1 MFNLKEYVVGRS
13 HRIPDIGVVIM
24 GTVVFIVWVWGIVF
38 LFIAVPGLF
47 IGWLTSAMLGYRR
60 GIVVSIVIS
69 IIAAIFATRTPLPG
83 SYLCF
88 PPILAAAL
96 LGVWFSRRTLGVRKW
111 LPLAIMMVL
120 AAVYWGPLLLTYIA
134 NSEQDECSF
143 GTVSNAQYR
152 DYLRRAKELSSKTP
166 GSFSSNDH
174 EASARFNEL
183 FEKLIDGKPSVY
195 VYERVA
201 ASHALL
207 RSFGAQY
214 RNTNGMRPDSYE
226 TIARKG
232 GSVGFS
238 YHLDINRLGVGLFDP
253 LLIFGRTTY
262 IFANLTGPGDFYRG
276 PVPSVVGDIRFSV
289 RYPVFDTRLPID
301 RAPEN
306 CPLVPSQS
314 LSDNFSRT
322 TR

>member
-1 MFNLKEYVVGRS
+1 
-13 HRIPDIGVVIM
+13 M

-38 LFIAVPGLF
+38 LFVAIPGSF
-47 IGWLTSAMLGYRR
+47 IGWLTSAKLGYRR

-69 IIAAIFATRTPLPG
+69 IIAAIFATRIPLPG
-83 SYLCF
+83 SYLYF

-96 LGVWFSRRTLGVRKW
+96 LGVWFSRQTLRVRKW
-111 LPLAIMMVL
+111 LPPAIMMVL
-120 AAVYWGPLLLTYIA
+120 ASVYSGPLLLTYIA

-166 GSFSSNDH
+166 GSFSSDDH
-174 EASARFNEL
+174 QASARFNEL
-183 FEKLIDGKPSVY
+183 FEKLIDGKPS

-214 RNTNGMRPDSYE
+214 RNTNGTRPDPYE

-232 GSVGFS
+232 GVVGFS
-238 YHLDINRLGVGLFDP
+238 YYLDINRLGVALFNP
-253 LLIFGRTTY
+253 FLILGRTTY

-276 PVPSVVGDIRFSV
+276 PVSSVVGDIRFSV
-289 RYPVFDTRLPID
+289 SYPVFDTRPPID

-322 TR
+322 TK

>member
-1 MFNLKEYVVGRS
+1 VFNLREYVVGRS

-24 GTVVFIVWVWGIVF
+24 ETVVFIVWVWGIVF
-38 LFIAVPGLF
+38 LFVAIPGSL
-47 IGWLTSAMLGYRR
+47 IGWLTSAMLGYRH

-69 IIAAIFATRTPLPG
+69 IIAAIFATRTHLPG
-83 SYLCF
+83 SYLYF

-96 LGVWFSRRTLGVRKW
+96 LGVWFSRQTLRVRKW
-111 LPLAIMMVL
+111 LPLTIMMVL
-120 AAVYWGPLLLTYIA
+120 AAVFWGPLLLTYVA

-143 GTVSNAQYR
+143 GPVSNAQYR
-152 DYLRRAKELSSKTP
+152 DYLRRAKELSSREP
-166 GSFSSNDH
+166 GSFSSSDH

-183 FEKLIDGKPSVY
+183 FEKLIDGRPS

-214 RNTNGMRPDSYE
+214 RNTNGMRPDPYE
-226 TIARKG
+226 TIARNG
-232 GSVGFS
+232 GFVRFS
-238 YHLDINRLGVGLFDP
+238 YYLDINRLGVGLFNP
-253 LLIFGRTTY
+253 LLLFGRTTY
-262 IFANLTGPGDFYRG
+262 ISALLTGPGDFYRG
-276 PVPSVVGDIRFSV
+276 PVPSVVGDIRFAV
-289 RYPVFDTRLPID
+289 NYPVFDTRPPND

-306 CPLVPSQS
+306 CPLVPSQQ
-314 LSDNFSRT
+314 LSESFSRT